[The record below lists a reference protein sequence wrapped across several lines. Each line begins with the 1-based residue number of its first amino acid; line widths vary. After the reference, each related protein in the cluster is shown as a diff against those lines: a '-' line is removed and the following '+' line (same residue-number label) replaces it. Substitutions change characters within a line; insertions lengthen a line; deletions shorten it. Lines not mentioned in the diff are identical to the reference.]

1 MSRRPE
7 ELELKYLIDDV
18 DAAAAQIDALFP
30 ALHDNG
36 WHRLRITDRYF
47 DTADH
52 ALARAGYGAR
62 LRRMGG
68 HTLLTLKS
76 DIEVEGGRHRRVE
89 LEAPAGSSL
98 RRPSRWPP
106 SEARDQLLDLVGDR
120 RLIESFR
127 VRQTRRERAISF
139 GRARV
144 ALSIDAGVVESIG
157 VPVGEIC
164 QLEAELL
171 SGPESGLTRVAARL
185 DAAGTGRP
193 ESRSKL
199 VMAAE
204 LVAQAGHLRLED
216 DFAEAGRKVL
226 RRHLLRML
234 EREIALR
241 QGDPDALRQ
250 MRVATRRMR
259 AAWRVFGAAFRK
271 REERRYV
278 AELRRVARALGE
290 VRDMDV
296 LLATLTPGRALAPLA
311 QDWQTRRDA
320 ARLRLDTVLAAREYA
335 TFVDDYL
342 EFTAEHGAGVP
353 ARRSRTAVGNEVDGR
368 IGHAE
373 DRLVVATNAATA
385 TADDTAWH
393 ALRIAV
399 KRLRYT
405 VETFGDVL
413 DADVAG
419 ARIADLRHMQ
429 DTLGE
434 MNDAAV
440 AAREAE
446 AWLEGAGAASAT
458 STQAAVRRF
467 VGARRRR
474 ASAIRARFGGSLTK
488 R

>member
-1 MSRRPE
+1 MSRRSE
-7 ELELKYLIDDV
+7 ELELKYLIGDADS
-18 DAAAAQIDALFP
+18 AAAAIDSLFP
-30 ALHDNG
+30 LPPDEV
-36 WHRLRITDRYF
+36 WRRFRITDRYF
-47 DTADH
+47 DTADK

-62 LRRMGG
+62 LRRIGG

-76 DIEVEGGRHRRVE
+76 DIEVEGGRHRRLE

-199 VMAAE
+199 VMAAD
-204 LVAQAGHLRLED
+204 LVAQAGRLRLED

-241 QGDPDALRQ
+241 QDDSEALRQ

-278 AELRRVARALGE
+278 AELRRVAGALGE

-296 LLATLTPGRALAPLA
+296 LLAALPTSRALAPLA
-311 QDWQTRRDA
+311 DAWRQRRDA
-320 ARLRLDTVLAAREYA
+320 AREQLDRLLAGREYA

-342 EFTAEHGAGVP
+342 AFTGERGAGI
-353 ARRSRTAVGNEVDGR
+353 AKRRKTSVGAQVDGR
-368 IGHAE
+368 IGLAE
-373 DRLVVATNAATA
+373 DRLALATGAATA
-385 TADDTAWH
+385 AADDAAWH

-405 VETFGDVL
+405 IESLGDVL
-413 DADVAG
+413 DADAAA
-419 ARIADLRHMQ
+419 ARIADLRHLQ
-429 DTLGE
+429 DRLGE

-440 AAREAE
+440 AAREAQ
-446 AWLEGAGAASAT
+446 AWLDGAGAASAP

-467 VGARRRR
+467 VDATRRH
-474 ASAIRARFGGSLTK
+474 AIDIRAHFDIR
-488 R
+488 